1 MKQMLIKR
9 LGNLLSIKSI
19 LTMSLMAL
27 FFILSI
33 KGITNENV
41 NDIFKTLIIFYFGSK
56 VAKEE

>member
-19 LTMSLMAL
+19 LTMSLMTL

>member
-9 LGNLLSIKSI
+9 LGNLLSIKSV
-19 LTMSLMAL
+19 LTMSLLAL

-33 KGITNENV
+33 KGVDNENV

-56 VAKEE
+56 VAKDE